1 MAEKR
6 SFSKAVSQGKTGKQ
20 PSIVETKQSSGAQPK
35 LPNLAQP
42 GAAPNLRADADMA
55 SPTRTKDKDQ
65 DRYNDGLD
73 SQAPTPTQ
81 EPPGPTPQPK
91 RHLASTGSALLPMD
105 TSPVA
110 SSDLGMKE
118 TIVMAATEPA
128 DPPST
133 VTRPGSA
140 CRIRRA
146 RATPTGECATAMPH
160 MQHPMHASICMK
172 HMTST
177 AA

>member
-65 DRYNDGLD
+65 DRDNDGLD

-81 EPPGPTPQPK
+81 ESPGPTPQPK

-118 TIVMAATEPA
+118 TIRMAATETA
-128 DPPST
+128 DPPSLGQALCAEYDEVVLHHQVNALQQCRT
-133 VTRPGSA
+133 CNTSCTRA
-140 CRIRRA
+140 FA
-146 RATPTGECATAMPH
+146 
-160 MQHPMHASICMK
+160 
-172 HMTST
+172 
-177 AA
+177 